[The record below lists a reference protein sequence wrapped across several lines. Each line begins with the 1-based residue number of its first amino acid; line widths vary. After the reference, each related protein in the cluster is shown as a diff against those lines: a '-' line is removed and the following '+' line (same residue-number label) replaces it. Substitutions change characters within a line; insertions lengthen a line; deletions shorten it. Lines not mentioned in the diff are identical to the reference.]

1 MLLDG
6 RIRSFAHVRGNW
18 ASHVFLRP
26 VDDEESMTELADK
39 IVVCANEI
47 MREESTA
54 AIKVRDK
61 VHEEMFC

>member
-1 MLLDG
+1 
-6 RIRSFAHVRGNW
+6 
-18 ASHVFLRP
+18 
-26 VDDEESMTELADK
+26 MTELADK

-47 MREESTA
+47 LREESTA